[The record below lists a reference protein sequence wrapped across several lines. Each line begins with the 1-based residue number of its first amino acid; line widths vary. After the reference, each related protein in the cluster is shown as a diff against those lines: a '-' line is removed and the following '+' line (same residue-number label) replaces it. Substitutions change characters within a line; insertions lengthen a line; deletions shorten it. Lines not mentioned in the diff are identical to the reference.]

1 MAGQMCW
8 LPQLGKDGEKILHL
22 RMMPHEAWR
31 PYTAFGQ
38 YAVPDYDIPRG
49 SKGFATYQK
58 LFKQGWELIPS
69 KQAYDVVVRSP
80 IAKH

>member
-8 LPQLGKDGEKILHL
+8 LPQSGKDGEKILHL
-22 RMMPHEAWR
+22 RTAPHEAWR

-38 YAVPDYDIPRG
+38 YAVQDYDIPGG

-58 LFKQGWELIPS
+58 RIISLCDRQSLNNHKSSNI
-69 KQAYDVVVRSP
+69 V
-80 IAKH
+80 I